1 MAQEKYLGETGL
13 RRLSELIKEDL
24 SGKANL
30 DGSYDSLQAGS
41 AKQLVSPTGVTDTAP
56 YIFRTTAGSAN
67 VSDGLAELKSIR
79 GKTIVWNQNALPL
92 TSSKWGS
99 PSDYGT
105 LTDAT
110 ATSVLYTRNQTDY
123 AGNVP
128 LIFQLKK
135 GGYTSIAGHKYLI
148 KCIITPSASFNFRA
162 YIGTYGNVYKP
173 VANVKNYFAEIIT
186 ANSNDYLQFI
196 SEHDGHLPLGGTVLF
211 ENVQLFD
218 LTQMFGAGNEPT
230 SVLEFLR
237 DYPKPYYPYDA
248 GSIKNVQLDG
258 GLKTVGY
265 NALNLDRVEGELEI
279 GIIDIRNLSE
289 DEYYVGIASNNNYA
303 KDSIES
309 YSFSDNSITIKS
321 KYTGFGIGYP
331 VRVVPGMEY
340 TFEAKTTNKN
350 LAKRLGWY
358 DNQGRYISG
367 ENTASENVF
376 VSPNNAYWCMVII
389 TPFGSTDADT
399 ISDISFHLTH
409 SGSRTGFEPHEEHV
423 LHIDTAQYFP
433 EGMNGVGTAY
443 DELTPKRAIKRMG
456 KVDMGT
462 MAWGK
467 ISDGKM
473 FTDSIAG
480 VIKQNKNYD
489 GYPNVL
495 CAKYSIDKPSKMASS
510 SPTDKTI
517 SVGGNG
523 VTVIVY
529 DSDYTDPTAFKQA
542 MSGVYLYYELATP
555 EITEI
560 PQTKDINWT
569 YQMSDYGTEEYLVAI
584 GHEVPVPHDTLYM
597 DNLVDKL
604 RNLPDP
610 SEYQGLADEVH
621 KPKLLSDIVDAD
633 GNPRFQYVPLGLGVW
648 FTEANVQNGFA
659 FYSINGYS
667 MRIVAGGIIPSGT
680 TLPTSGRNFI
690 NEFKIPKWLADKI
703 FFMDGSAWGESKDIV
718 PLIVPKATRKPSNE
732 AVYTTQIDIGG
743 YLSLK
748 GRYRSASNDYLV
760 TSSMGGI
767 SLTTTFDS
775 YFRFEWNLI
784 IN

>member
-67 VSDGLAELKSIR
+67 VSDGIAELKSIR
-79 GKTIVWNQNALPL
+79 GRTIVWNQNALPL
-92 TSSKWGS
+92 TSDRWGTIN
-99 PSDYGT
+99 DYGT
-105 LTDAT
+105 LTNAT

-148 KCIITPSASFNFRA
+148 KCTITPSASFKFRA
-162 YIGTYGNVYKP
+162 SIGTYGNAYNP
-173 VANVKNYFAEIIT
+173 VANVKNYFIEIIT
-186 ANSNDYLQFI
+186 ASSNDYLQFI

-218 LTQMFGAGNEPT
+218 LTQIYGAGNEPT
-230 SVLEFLR
+230 SVSQFIR
-237 DYPKPYYPYDA
+237 DYPNTFYGYDA
-248 GSIKNVQLDG
+248 GTIKNVLTN
-258 GLKTVGY
+258 GLKTVWY
-265 NALNLDRVEGELEI
+265 NALNLDRVEGELER

-289 DEYYVGIASNNNYA
+289 GEYYVGISSNNNYA

-331 VRVVPGMEY
+331 VRVVPGTEY
-340 TFEAKTTNKN
+340 TFEAKTTNQN
-350 LAKRLGWY
+350 LAKRLAWY

-376 VSPNNAYWCMVII
+376 ESPNNAYWCMVII
-389 TPFGSTDADT
+389 TPFDSTDADT
-399 ISDISFHLTH
+399 LSDIAFHLTH
-409 SGSRTGFEPHEEHV
+409 SGSRTGFEPYEEHV

-443 DELTPKRAIKRMG
+443 DELTPKRAIKRIGM
-456 KVDMGT
+456 VDMGT
-462 MAWGK
+462 MAWGEM
-467 ISDGKM
+467 SNGRM

-489 GYPNVL
+489 WYPNLV
-495 CAKYSIDKPSKMASS
+495 CAKYSTDKPSKMASS

-523 VTVIVY
+523 VTVIVC
-529 DSDYTDPTAFKQA
+529 DSDYTDPTAFKEA
-542 MSGVYLYYELATP
+542 MSGVYLYYELKEP

-560 PQTKDINWT
+560 PQTKDINWAMPT
-569 YQMSDYGTEEYLVAI
+569 SDYGTEEHLLAI
-584 GHEVPVPHDTLYM
+584 GHEVPVPHETLYM

-604 RNLPDP
+604 RNLPEP
-610 SEYQGLADEVH
+610 SEYQELSEEVH

-633 GNPRFQYVPLGLGVW
+633 GNPRFQYVPLQLGTW

-659 FYSINGYS
+659 FYTINGHS
-667 MRIVAGGIIPSGT
+667 FRIVAGGVIPTGT
-680 TLPTSGRNFI
+680 TMPTLGKNLI
-690 NEFKIPKWLADKI
+690 KEFQIPEWLAKKI
-703 FFMDGSAWGESKDIV
+703 FFIDGSEWGSSKDIV
-718 PLIVPKATRKPSNE
+718 PRIIPKATRRLSQAE
-732 AVYTTQIDIGG
+732 SSTEQINIGN
-743 YLSLK
+743 YLGLS
-748 GRYRSASNDYLV
+748 GRYRSEDKAYLI
-760 TSSMGGI
+760 SSPIGGI
-767 SLTTTFDS
+767 SLTTKFDC